1 MESDEI
7 ISLTQ
12 KRLLRLTWIQLQ
24 DQIDSLARASF
35 FDMFDEHP
43 ETLVPFLRDAGSIS
57 ADGRRRVHFKE
68 KFFEIDK
75 S

>member
-1 MESDEI
+1 MDSDEI

-12 KRLLRLTWIQLQ
+12 KRLLRLTWINIQ
-24 DQIDSLARASF
+24 DQIDNLAHASF
-35 FDMFDEHP
+35 FSMFEAHP
-43 ETLVPFLRDAGSIS
+43 ETLVPFLKEIGSIS
-57 ADGRRRVHFKE
+57 ADGRRRVHTKE